1 MQTLAVI
8 ILIGVAAYF
17 VVRRFIG
24 LLKGGGSP
32 CGCCADSDKCGEQQQ
47 DKGTPLEDHRKDTS

>member
-8 ILIGVAAYF
+8 ILIAVAAYF

-24 LLKGGGSP
+24 LVKGGGSP
-32 CGCCADSDKCGEQQQ
+32 CGCCAESDKCGEKQQ
-47 DKGTPLEDHRKDTS
+47 DKGTQLEDHRENSS